1 MYTGKA
7 ILSDDISSIHLCDDA
22 AGKCP
27 NTMRKTYKEN
37 ERLVDAKERV
47 LAGTFLREAGIYSR
61 LGNQIPGICE
71 VREIGEGYLTLENY
85 SETLANSL
93 DPDGKRST
101 NKDMRYYALEDSL
114 IPIAKL
120 LTAVHMMHQ
129 KGVANLDLT
138 PQNILYEQ
146 MDTESLGEDGP
157 FLTKDKLV
165 ICNFGKGV
173 VYAKEELQHIQQ
185 LRKLVKEV
193 IQRGGDIS
201 PLLYNIRPVDSL
213 MYSPYAP
220 PENYVAVPSGAILVP
235 ESDIWSVGA
244 IFYEMLTGYR
254 FNSLVIKDKGA
265 GKIYIK
271 NNNFED
277 MSGPFDFFMTVTQD
291 MKQEGFAIYDKRWI
305 QHRNNKKLKPGISY
319 LSPLFV
325 LENAQEKLRG
335 PFEEDQR
342 TMIFDLMRG
351 MLDPNPLTRY
361 TALDCLKSPL
371 FDPVREH
378 IQDISK
384 SPIGNIIDPSESE
397 SGLEIP
403 LVLRYMYIFAGKYQL
418 KDSAGCKPMEK
429 LYIIYSTLFSA
440 YPRLRDIF
448 VSSARKLL
456 RETTL
461 SGSDQIITEQLAFS
475 ALAVAEAA
483 NYGRSAPILGN
494 RTLLSFVVAMHRLLV
509 VRKYALV
516 GNKNNILD
524 QLEDL
529 GLIGDRRNILL
540 NILPSL
546 FEQGRVEMA
555 ATINALY
562 NMIYF
567 MVVNLSQFDV
577 WS

>member
-7 ILSDDISSIHLCDDA
+7 ILSDDISSVHQCDNML
-22 AGKCP
+22 GKCA
-27 NTMRKTYKEN
+27 NTMRKTYKET
-37 ERLVDAKERV
+37 EGLVDAKEKV
-47 LAGTFLREAGIYSR
+47 LTGTFLREAGIYSR
-61 LGNQIPGICE
+61 IGNEIPGICA
-71 VREIGEGYLTLENY
+71 VSDIGEGYLTLEKY
-85 SETLANSL
+85 SNALAKSL
-93 DPDGKRST
+93 DPDGKRNT

-114 IPIAKL
+114 IPIANL

-165 ICNFGKGV
+165 ICNFSKAV
-173 VYAKEELQHIQQ
+173 VYTSEELQHIQKLRQ
-185 LRKLVKEV
+185 LAKDV

-201 PLLYNIRPVDSL
+201 PLLYNIKPVDSL

-254 FNSLVIKDKGA
+254 FNSLIIKDRGA
-265 GKIYIK
+265 GKTYIK
-271 NNNFED
+271 NNKFED
-277 MSGPFDFFMTVTQD
+277 MAGPFDFFMTVTQD

-319 LSPLFV
+319 LSPLSI
-325 LENAQEKLRG
+325 LENAQEKLRD
-335 PFEEDQR
+335 PFEEKERSDL
-342 TMIFDLMRG
+342 FDLIKG

-361 TALDCLKSPL
+361 TALDCLQSPL

-378 IQDISK
+378 IQDIPTLQK
-384 SPIGNIIDPSESE
+384 SPAE
-397 SGLEIP
+397 SGRPDSSLEIP

-418 KDSAGCKPMEK
+418 KDSATCRPMEK

-440 YPRLRDIF
+440 YPRLRDTF
-448 VSSARKLL
+448 LNTAHKLS
-456 RETTL
+456 RETSL
-461 SGSDQIITEQLAFS
+461 AGSDKIITEHLAFS
-475 ALAVAEAA
+475 ALAVAEVA

-494 RTLLSFVVAMHRLLV
+494 MTLLSFVVVMHRLLV
-509 VRKYALV
+509 VRKYTLL
-516 GNKNNILD
+516 GNKNSILD

-529 GLIGDRRNILL
+529 GLIGERRNILL

-546 FEQGRVEMA
+546 FEQGQVEMA
-555 ATINALY
+555 ETINALY

-567 MVVNLSQFDV
+567 IVVNLSQFDL